1 MKSFF
6 FGEKRGGYVY
16 MFETSPIK
24 SAKKMLANPVGAL
37 LFTCKQLSFSDHVL
51 EYCCAIGYITSLA
64 KSAIK
69 SMRIE

>member
-1 MKSFF
+1 
-6 FGEKRGGYVY
+6 
-16 MFETSPIK
+16 
-24 SAKKMLANPVGAL
+24 MLANPVEAL